1 MAARFEVSAAAGK
14 TLLVPKSRIFY
25 VCTAT
30 SNQSQMN
37 KVPLLDLQAQYETIR
52 DEVRRA
58 VDDVFDSQHFVLGAG
73 VQALEE
79 EIARYSRTKFA
90 IGCASGS
97 DALLLALIS
106 CGVGADHEVVTTP
119 FSFFATAGAIARVGA
134 RPVFVDI
141 EERTFNLDPSLVNAA
156 ITERTKAIMPVHL
169 YGQCA
174 EMDPL
179 VEISRQGCQRT
190 ADKDVGAPIPIIED
204 AAQAIGA
211 EDRGR
216 RAGSMGVIGCFSF
229 YPSKNL
235 GGAGDGGMLVTN
247 DLEHAQRLH
256 MLRVHGEETKYHHK
270 VIGINSRLD
279 ALQAAVLRAK
289 LPHLEEWTA
298 GRQRKAQQYELMFA
312 DAGLSEQVEV
322 PFVRSNARHIFHQFV
337 IRVRDGRRDAMREHL
352 RERGVGTD
360 VYYPVPLHLQE
371 CFAYLGYQEG
381 DFPVAEQAAKE
392 TLALPV
398 YPELTDEQQD
408 YVVNTIANFFEANR
422 SH

>member
-1 MAARFEVSAAAGK
+1 
-14 TLLVPKSRIFY
+14 
-25 VCTAT
+25 
-30 SNQSQMN
+30 MN

-58 VDDVFDSQHFVLGAG
+58 VDGVFDSQHFVLGAE

-79 EIARYSRTKFA
+79 EVARYSQTEFA

-97 DALLLALIS
+97 DALLLALMS
-106 CGVGADHEVVTTP
+106 CGVSADDEVITSP
-119 FSFFATAGAIARVGA
+119 FSFFATAGAIARLGA

-141 EERTFNLDPSLVNAA
+141 EERTFNIDPTLVSAA

-179 VEISRQGCQRT
+179 IEIGRQGCRRT
-190 ADKDVGAPIPIIED
+190 ADRDVEAPIPIIED

-216 RAGSMGVIGCFSF
+216 RAGSMGTIGCFSF

-235 GGAGDGGMLVTN
+235 GGAGDGGMLATN
-247 DLEHAQRLH
+247 DLDHARRLH

-289 LPHLEEWTA
+289 LPHLEEWTT
-298 GRQRKAQQYELMFA
+298 GRQRKAQQYELMFL
-312 DAGLSEQVEV
+312 DAGLSEQIEV

-337 IRVRDGRRDAMREHL
+337 IRVRDRRRDALREHL
-352 RERGVGTD
+352 RDRGVGTD

-371 CFAYLGYQEG
+371 CFAYLGYREG
-381 DFPVAEQAAKE
+381 DFPVAEQAAKD

-408 YVVNTIANFFEANR
+408 YVVSAIAKFFR
-422 SH
+422 D

>member
-1 MAARFEVSAAAGK
+1 M
-14 TLLVPKSRIFY
+14 TP
-25 VCTAT
+25 
-30 SNQSQMN
+30 SQTQI

-52 DEVRRA
+52 DEVRTA
-58 VDDVFDSQHFVLGAG
+58 VDRVFDSQQFVLGAE

-79 EIARYSRTKFA
+79 EIARYSQTKFA

-97 DALLLALIS
+97 DAVLLALMS
-106 CGVGADHEVVTTP
+106 CGVGAGDEVITTP
-119 FSFFATAGAIARVGA
+119 FSFFATAGAVARLGA
-134 RPVFVDI
+134 RPVFADI
-141 EERTFNLDPSLVNAA
+141 DERTFNLNPSLVEAA
-156 ITERTKAIMPVHL
+156 LTERTKAIMPVHL

-174 EMDPL
+174 EMNPL
-179 VEISRQGCQRT
+179 IELSQSRG
-190 ADKDVGAPIPIIED
+190 IPIIED

-211 EDRGR
+211 EDRSR
-216 RAGSMGVIGCFSF
+216 RAGSMGTIGCFSF

-247 DLEHAQRLH
+247 DLDHGRRLH

-270 VIGINSRLD
+270 LVGINSRLD
-279 ALQAAVLRAK
+279 ALQAAVLRVK
-289 LPHLEEWTA
+289 LPHLDAWSTE
-298 GRQRKAQQYELMFA
+298 RQRKAQQYELMFV
-312 DAGLSEQVEV
+312 DAGLSEQIEV

-337 IRVRDGRRDAMREHL
+337 VRVRGGRRDGL
-352 RERGVGTD
+352 REYLRECGVGTD

-381 DFPVAEQAAKE
+381 DLPVGELAAKE

-408 YVVNTIANFFEANR
+408 YVVNEIAKFFAADR
-422 SH
+422 H

>member
-1 MAARFEVSAAAGK
+1 MTPPQA
-14 TLLVPKSRIFY
+14 
-25 VCTAT
+25 
-30 SNQSQMN
+30 QMN

-58 VDDVFDSQHFVLGAG
+58 VDRVFDSQHFVLGAE

-79 EIARYSRTKFA
+79 EIARYSQTKFA

-97 DALLLALIS
+97 DALLLALMS
-106 CGVGADHEVVTTP
+106 CGVSAGDEVVTTP
-119 FSFFATAGAIARVGA
+119 FSFFATAGAIARLGA

-141 EERTFNLDPSLVNAA
+141 EERTFNLNPDLIADV
-156 ITERTKAIMPVHL
+156 ITERTKAIVPVHL

-179 VEISRQGCQRT
+179 IEIARS
-190 ADKDVGAPIPIIED
+190 ADIPVGGSPASLPVSHSHGIPIIED

-216 RAGSMGVIGCFSF
+216 RAGSMGTIGCFSF

-235 GGAGDGGMLVTN
+235 GGAGDGGMLATN
-247 DLEHAQRLH
+247 DLDHARRLH
-256 MLRVHGEETKYHHK
+256 MLRLHGEETKYHHK

-289 LPHLEEWTA
+289 LPHLEEWTT

-312 DAGLSEQVEV
+312 DAGLAEQVEM
-322 PFVRSNARHIFHQFV
+322 PHVRSDARHIFHQFV
-337 IRVRDGRRDAMREHL
+337 IRVRDGRRDALREHL
-352 RERGVGTD
+352 RQRGVGTD

-371 CFAYLGYQEG
+371 CFVYLGYKEG
-381 DFPVAEQAAKE
+381 DFPVTEQAAKE

-408 YVVNTIANFFEANR
+408 YVLSAIGEFFVSTR
-422 SH
+422 